1 MFTVTQDAQFEIK
14 KHFLSNK
21 SALSKENSDCLE
33 RN

>member
-1 MFTVTQDAQFEIK
+1 MFNVTQDAQFEIE

-21 SALSKENSDCLE
+21 KALSKVNSDCLE